1 MGENPPIIITPSHLD
16 DAESHKRMKDRNLSE
31 KALNKSLHRQFPDR
45 AAALI

>member
-1 MGENPPIIITPSHLD
+1 MASSYLD

-31 KALNKSLHRQFPDR
+31 KTLNKSLYRQFPNR